1 MIENARRTA
10 VRTIWAPLIL
20 HDLLMSRRR
29 VPSCSDVW
37 DALAESRER
46 RATSICSQLCYF
58 PAASCNLIHIC
69 EGGCFFSLGVV
80 VSLSLIRPYSHSFF
94 FFFFPLPKTTENNQ
108 GWTPDIHLY
117 LHALCC
123 ISLLQCSLCRGRIK
137 EILSVHQYL
146 HIQCVLLFC
155 ASADVWFVTECTGFG
170 VYLSSKVFTV
180 YLISNTKE

>member
-94 FFFFPLPKTTENNQ
+94 LFFLFPFQRLLKITRVEPQIFIFICT
-108 GWTPDIHLY
+108 HC
-117 LHALCC
+117 AVFLCFNAP
-123 ISLLQCSLCRGRIK
+123 
-137 EILSVHQYL
+137 SVE
-146 HIQCVLLFC
+146 
-155 ASADVWFVTECTGFG
+155 AE
-170 VYLSSKVFTV
+170 
-180 YLISNTKE
+180 